1 MDENLFSSIVFP
13 IKVYWN
19 KSRDG
24 MINSPQELH
33 TQVDEFPKRQVGF
46 EPERRLNTG
55 KTHHSIS
62 FTVNTEFYGG
72 TRQDFLPRE
81 LVSLDFSIIS

>member
-1 MDENLFSSIVFP
+1 
-13 IKVYWN
+13 
-19 KSRDG
+19 

-33 TQVDEFPKRQVGF
+33 TQVDEFPKGQVGF

-55 KTHHSIS
+55 KTYHSIS
-62 FTVNTEFYGG
+62 FTVNTEFCGG